1 MIEENVLISYLKK
14 FDQYPFKVKINQKE
28 YVIGSGEP
36 QFTVILHKSIPL
48 SNLMTSTSLA
58 LGEAYMDGN
67 LEIEGDLYFALD
79 HFLGADG
86 KIYDR

>member
-36 QFTVILHKSIPL
+36 QFTVILHKPISL
-48 SNLMTSTSLA
+48 TALMTSTSLA

-67 LEIEGDLYFALD
+67 
-79 HFLGADG
+79 
-86 KIYDR
+86 